1 MKGTTS
7 GASNREQGNSWNPIE
22 LMGATEMKITTQIER
37 AKLGLTN
44 GIKHNTLAK
53 FLGALVLGAAMV
65 AVTAPGFTPG
75 QVQAS
80 ENQLSV
86 QTELGEEW
94 FNPVTGEPTRLLPN
108 QIIPRSMGILAR
120 PLSIER
126 LASCG
131 PGEENF
137 HSVTGE
143 NISEA
148 VGSIKVS
155 SFDLGEEYF
164 NPVTGEETSP
174 ISGKLDIGSPSLGEE
189 YYHPVSG
196 ELETDNAGMNV
207 GSFGMAEENFHPIT
221 GESE

>member
-7 GASNREQGNSWNPIE
+7 GASNREQGNSWNPIK

-126 LASCG
+126 LASWG
-131 PGEENF
+131 P
-137 HSVTGE
+137 
-143 NISEA
+143 
-148 VGSIKVS
+148 
-155 SFDLGEEYF
+155 GEEYF

>member
-65 AVTAPGFTPG
+65 AVTATGFTPG

-94 FNPVTGEPTRLLPN
+94 FNPVTGEPTGLLPN
-108 QIIPRSMGILAR
+108 QIIQRSMGILAR

-126 LASCG
+126 LASWG
-131 PGEENF
+131 P
-137 HSVTGE
+137 
-143 NISEA
+143 
-148 VGSIKVS
+148 
-155 SFDLGEEYF
+155 GEEYF

>member
-1 MKGTTS
+1 MKGMTNR
-7 GASNREQGNSWNPIE
+7 ASNREQGTNWKFSH
-22 LMGATEMKITTQIER
+22 LMGATEMKITNQIER

-44 GIKHNTLAK
+44 GIKNNTPAK
-53 FLGALVLGAAMV
+53 FLGALVLGVALV
-65 AVTAPGFTPG
+65 AVAATGFTPG

-94 FNPVTGEPTRLLPN
+94 FNPVTGEPTGLLPN
-108 QIIPRSMGILAR
+108 QIIQRSMGVLAR

-126 LASCG
+126 LASWG

-137 HSVTGE
+137 HPVTGE
-143 NISEA
+143 NISTA

-164 NPVTGEETSP
+164 NPVIGEETSP
-174 ISGKLDIGSPSLGEE
+174 ISGKLDIGSPILGEE

>member
-65 AVTAPGFTPG
+65 AVTATGFTPG

-94 FNPVTGEPTRLLPN
+94 FNPVTGEPTGLLPN
-108 QIIPRSMGILAR
+108 QIIQRSMGILAR

-126 LASCG
+126 LASWG
-131 PGEENF
+131 P
-137 HSVTGE
+137 
-143 NISEA
+143 
-148 VGSIKVS
+148 
-155 SFDLGEEYF
+155 GEEYF

-196 ELETDNAGMNV
+196 ELETDNAGMSV

-221 GESE
+221 SESE

>member
-22 LMGATEMKITTQIER
+22 LMGATEMKNTTQIER

-65 AVTAPGFTPG
+65 AVTATGFTPG
-75 QVQAS
+75 QVQAF

-94 FNPVTGEPTRLLPN
+94 FNPVTGEPTGLLPN
-108 QIIPRSMGILAR
+108 QIIQRSMGILAR

-126 LASCG
+126 LASWG
-131 PGEENF
+131 P
-137 HSVTGE
+137 
-143 NISEA
+143 
-148 VGSIKVS
+148 
-155 SFDLGEEYF
+155 GEEYF
-164 NPVTGEETSP
+164 NPVTGENVSTEVGSIKVVSFDLGKGDFNPCTGEETSQ
-174 ISGKLDIGSPSLGEE
+174 I
-189 YYHPVSG
+189 
-196 ELETDNAGMNV
+196 
-207 GSFGMAEENFHPIT
+207 
-221 GESE
+221 

>member
-7 GASNREQGNSWNPIE
+7 GASNREQGNSWNSIE

-65 AVTAPGFTPG
+65 AVTATGFTPG

-94 FNPVTGEPTRLLPN
+94 FNPVTGEPTGMLPN
-108 QIIPRSMGILAR
+108 QIIQRSMGILAR

-126 LASCG
+126 LASKG
-131 PGEENF
+131 P
-137 HSVTGE
+137 
-143 NISEA
+143 
-148 VGSIKVS
+148 
-155 SFDLGEEYF
+155 GEEYF

>member
-1 MKGTTS
+1 MKGTTNR
-7 GASNREQGNSWNPIE
+7 ASNREQGNISNLID
-22 LMGATEMKITTQIER
+22 LTGATEMKITTQIER

-44 GIKHNTLAK
+44 GIKNNTLAK

-65 AVTAPGFTPG
+65 AVTATGFTPG

-80 ENQLSV
+80 ENRLSV

-94 FNPVTGEPTRLLPN
+94 FNPVTGEPTGLLPN
-108 QIIPRSMGILAR
+108 QIIQRSMGILAR

-126 LASCG
+126 LASWG
-131 PGEENF
+131 PCEEN
-137 HSVTGE
+137 
-143 NISEA
+143 
-148 VGSIKVS
+148 
-155 SFDLGEEYF
+155 F

-174 ISGKLDIGSPSLGEE
+174 ISGKLDIGSPGLGEE

-196 ELETDNAGMNV
+196 EPETDNAGMNV

>member
-44 GIKHNTLAK
+44 GINHNTLAK
-53 FLGALVLGAAMV
+53 FLGALVLGATMV
-65 AVTAPGFTPG
+65 AVTATGFTPG

-94 FNPVTGEPTRLLPN
+94 FNPVTCEPTGLLPN
-108 QIIPRSMGILAR
+108 QITQRSVSVLAR
-120 PLSIER
+120 SLSIER
-126 LASCG
+126 LASWG
-131 PGEENF
+131 P
-137 HSVTGE
+137 
-143 NISEA
+143 
-148 VGSIKVS
+148 
-155 SFDLGEEYF
+155 GEEYF

-196 ELETDNAGMNV
+196 KLETDNAGMNV

>member
-65 AVTAPGFTPG
+65 AVTATGFTPG

-94 FNPVTGEPTRLLPN
+94 FNPVTGEPTGLLPK
-108 QIIPRSMGILAR
+108 QIIQRSMGILAR

-126 LASCG
+126 LASWG
-131 PGEENF
+131 P
-137 HSVTGE
+137 
-143 NISEA
+143 
-148 VGSIKVS
+148 
-155 SFDLGEEYF
+155 GEEYF

-196 ELETDNAGMNV
+196 ELETDNAGMSV

>member
-22 LMGATEMKITTQIER
+22 LMGAIEMKITTQIER

-65 AVTAPGFTPG
+65 AVTATGFTPG

-94 FNPVTGEPTRLLPN
+94 FNPVTGEPTGMLPN
-108 QIIPRSMGILAR
+108 QIIQRSMGILAR

-126 LASCG
+126 LASWG
-131 PGEENF
+131 PGEEYFNPI
-137 HSVTGE
+137 TGE
-143 NISEA
+143 NVSTA

-196 ELETDNAGMNV
+196 KLETDNAGMNV

>member
-65 AVTAPGFTPG
+65 AVTATGFTPG

-94 FNPVTGEPTRLLPN
+94 FNPVTGEPTGMLPN
-108 QIIPRSMGILAR
+108 QIIQRSMGILAR

-126 LASCG
+126 LASWG
-131 PGEENF
+131 P
-137 HSVTGE
+137 
-143 NISEA
+143 
-148 VGSIKVS
+148 
-155 SFDLGEEYF
+155 GEEYF

-196 ELETDNAGMNV
+196 KLETDNAGMNV

>member
-65 AVTAPGFTPG
+65 AVTATGFTPG

-94 FNPVTGEPTRLLPN
+94 FNPVTGEPTGMLPN
-108 QIIPRSMGILAR
+108 QIIQRSMGILAR

-126 LASCG
+126 LAS
-131 PGEENF
+131 
-137 HSVTGE
+137 
-143 NISEA
+143 
-148 VGSIKVS
+148 
-155 SFDLGEEYF
+155 
-164 NPVTGEETSP
+164 
-174 ISGKLDIGSPSLGEE
+174 
-189 YYHPVSG
+189 
-196 ELETDNAGMNV
+196 
-207 GSFGMAEENFHPIT
+207 
-221 GESE
+221 

>member
-65 AVTAPGFTPG
+65 AVTATGFTPG

-94 FNPVTGEPTRLLPN
+94 FNPVTGEPTGMLPN
-108 QIIPRSMGILAR
+108 QIIQRSMGILAR

-126 LASCG
+126 LASWG
-131 PGEENF
+131 P
-137 HSVTGE
+137 
-143 NISEA
+143 
-148 VGSIKVS
+148 
-155 SFDLGEEYF
+155 GEEYF

>member
-1 MKGTTS
+1 MKGTTN
-7 GASNREQGNSWNPIE
+7 GASNREQGNSGNPID
-22 LMGATEMKITTQIER
+22 LMGATGMKITTQIKR

-94 FNPVTGEPTRLLPN
+94 FNPVTGESTGLLPN

-126 LASCG
+126 LASWG
-131 PGEENF
+131 P
-137 HSVTGE
+137 
-143 NISEA
+143 
-148 VGSIKVS
+148 
-155 SFDLGEEYF
+155 GEEYF

>member
-1 MKGTTS
+1 MKGTTN
-7 GASNREQGNSWNPIE
+7 GASNREQGNSWNPIY

-37 AKLGLTN
+37 AKLGLT
-44 GIKHNTLAK
+44 K

-65 AVTAPGFTPG
+65 AITATGFTPG

-94 FNPVTGEPTRLLPN
+94 FNPVTGEPTGLLPN
-108 QIIPRSMGILAR
+108 QIIQHSMGVLAR

-126 LASCG
+126 LASWG
-131 PGEENF
+131 P
-137 HSVTGE
+137 
-143 NISEA
+143 
-148 VGSIKVS
+148 
-155 SFDLGEEYF
+155 GEEYF

-189 YYHPVSG
+189 YYRPVSG